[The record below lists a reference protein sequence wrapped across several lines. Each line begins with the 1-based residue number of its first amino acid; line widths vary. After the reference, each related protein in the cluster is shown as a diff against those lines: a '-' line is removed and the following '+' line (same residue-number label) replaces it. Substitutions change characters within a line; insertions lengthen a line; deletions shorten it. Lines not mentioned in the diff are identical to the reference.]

1 MPRGPLPLRAH
12 QMIEP
17 VAALL
22 LIAAPWI
29 FGFSDN
35 DTATTISVIVG
46 VVVLLTG
53 MSTRWRLSLVKLIP
67 LRTHFMMDVG
77 VGIALIALPFIA
89 GFSDH
94 GGATRFFVIAG
105 VLELGTAL
113 MTRWDER
120 EEFGPQRS
128 TRRTDPAR

>member
-120 EEFGPQRS
+120 EEVGVQRS
-128 TRRTDPAR
+128 TRRANTAR

>member
-12 QMIEP
+12 QAIEP
-17 VAALL
+17 FAAIL

-35 DTATTISVIVG
+35 DTAMMLSVIAGIVM
-46 VVVLLTG
+46 LATG
-53 MSTRWRLSLVKLIP
+53 MTTRWRMSLVKLIP
-67 LRTHFMMDVG
+67 LKTHLMMDVG
-77 VGIALIALPFIA
+77 LGIALIALPFIA
-89 GFSDH
+89 GFSDD

-105 VLELGTAL
+105 ALELGTAL

-120 EEFGPQRS
+120 EEVRTARGP
-128 TRRTDPAR
+128 RTTAVRQ

>member
-1 MPRGPLPLRAH
+1 MPRGPLPLSAH
-12 QMIEP
+12 QVIEP

-35 DTATTISVIVG
+35 DTATTLSVIVG
-46 VVVLLTG
+46 VVVLVTG
-53 MSTRWRLSLVKLIP
+53 MSTRWRMSLVKLIP
-67 LRTHFMMDVG
+67 LRTHFMMDLG
-77 VGIALIALPFIA
+77 VGIALIVLPFVA

-94 GGATRFFVIAG
+94 GGPTRFFVIAG

-120 EEFGPQRS
+120 EEVG
-128 TRRTDPAR
+128 PARSPRTTTAR

>member
-1 MPRGPLPLRAH
+1 MPRGPLPLQAH
-12 QMIEP
+12 QTIEP
-17 VAALL
+17 FAAIL

-35 DTATTISVIVG
+35 DTATTISIVAG
-46 VVVLLTG
+46 VLVLLTG
-53 MSTRWRLSLVKLIP
+53 MSTRWRMSLVKLIP

-77 VGIALIALPFIA
+77 LAIALIALPFIA
-89 GFSDH
+89 GFSDD

-120 EEFGPQRS
+120 EEV
-128 TRRTDPAR
+128 RRAERPRASAAR

>member
-1 MPRGPLPLRAH
+1 MPRGPLPLSAH
-12 QMIEP
+12 QVIEP

-35 DTATTISVIVG
+35 DTATTLSVIVG
-46 VVVLLTG
+46 VVVLVTG
-53 MSTRWRLSLVKLIP
+53 MSTRWRMSLVKLIP
-67 LRTHFMMDVG
+67 LRTHFMMDLG
-77 VGIALIALPFIA
+77 VGIALIVLPFIA

-105 VLELGTAL
+105 ALELGTAL
-113 MTRWDER
+113 MTRWDQR
-120 EEFGPQRS
+120 EEVGTQ
-128 TRRTDPAR
+128 RRTRPTPAR

>member
-12 QMIEP
+12 QAIEP
-17 VAALL
+17 IAAIV

-35 DTATTISVIVG
+35 DTATTLSIIVG
-46 VVVLLTG
+46 VIVLVTG
-53 MSTRWRLSLVKLIP
+53 MTTRWRMSLVKLIP
-67 LRTHFMMDVG
+67 LRTHFMMDLAVG
-77 VGIALIALPFIA
+77 VALVALPFIA

-120 EEFGPQRS
+120 EEIGAE
-128 TRRTDPAR
+128 RRGRTHPAR

>member
-1 MPRGPLPLRAH
+1 MPHGPLPLRAH
-12 QMIEP
+12 QAIEP

-29 FGFSDN
+29 FGFDDN
-35 DTATTISVIVG
+35 DTATTISVIAG

-53 MSTRWRLSLVKLIP
+53 MSTRWRMSLVKLIP
-67 LRTHFMMDVG
+67 LRTHFMMDVALA
-77 VGIALIALPFIA
+77 IALIAAPFIG
-89 GFSDH
+89 GFSDD

-113 MTRWDER
+113 MTRWDLR
-120 EEFGPQRS
+120 EETQPQATPRAVS
-128 TRRTDPAR
+128 

>member
-1 MPRGPLPLRAH
+1 MPRGPLPLSAH

-17 VAALL
+17 VAAIL

-35 DTATTISVIVG
+35 DTATTLSVIVG

-53 MSTRWRLSLVKLIP
+53 MSTRWRMSLVKLIP
-67 LRTHFMMDVG
+67 LRTHFMMDVA
-77 VGIALIALPFIA
+77 VAVALIVLPFVA

-120 EEFGPQRS
+120 EEVRPERG
-128 TRRTDPAR
+128 ARASAAR

>member
-113 MTRWDER
+113 MTRWDAR
-120 EEFGPQRS
+120 EEVGVQRS
-128 TRRTDPAR
+128 TRRANAAR

>member
-1 MPRGPLPLRAH
+1 MPRGPIPLKTH
-12 QMIEP
+12 QAIEP
-17 VAALL
+17 IAALL

-53 MSTRWRLSLVKLIP
+53 MSTRWRMSLVKLIP

-77 VGIALIALPFIA
+77 VGIALIVIPFIA

-105 VLELGTAL
+105 VLELATAL
-113 MTRWDER
+113 MTRWDLR
-120 EEFGPQRS
+120 EEVVPERS
-128 TRRTDPAR
+128 ARGTHPAR